1 MTWFMQLTDPGKLPP
16 DSVIR
21 ASIMQ
26 KIERL
31 SDMSGEEIFRTIA
44 TWTVQLVGKI
54 ILALIIYYVGRWLIK
69 RLLHLLGAIFER
81 REVDVSLASFL
92 RNLVEIVLMIVLI
105 SIVVGVLGISTTS
118 FMAIFASA
126 GLAVGMALSGTLQN
140 FAGGVMILLLKPYR
154 IGDYIEAQGQAGTV
168 KEIRLFNTIINTP
181 DNKMIIIP
189 NNSIS
194 TSIINNYS
202 KENRRRI
209 DLNISISYG
218 DDFDVA
224 RAAFLEILDNDPRVL
239 FEQGRQPLVAL
250 TNLGDSAVVVL
261 VRFWVKSSD
270 YWDAYFAVNEAIYK
284 QLPEKGIHFPFP
296 QLDVRIAQ

>member
-1 MTWFMQLTDPGKLPP
+1 MQLTDPGKLPP

-92 RNLVEIVLMIVLI
+92 KNLVEIVLMIVLI

>member
-1 MTWFMQLTDPGKLPP
+1 MQLTDPGKLPP

-81 REVDVSLASFL
+81 REVDISLASFL
-92 RNLVEIVLMIVLI
+92 KNLMEIVLMVVLI

-224 RAAFLEILDNDPRVL
+224 RAAFLEILDCDPRVL
-239 FEQGRQPLVAL
+239 FEQGCQPLVAL

>member
-1 MTWFMQLTDPGKLPP
+1 MQLTDPGKLPP

-261 VRFWVKSSD
+261 MRFWVKSSD

>member
-1 MTWFMQLTDPGKLPP
+1 MQLTDPGKLPP

>member
-1 MTWFMQLTDPGKLPP
+1 
-16 DSVIR
+16 
-21 ASIMQ
+21 
-26 KIERL
+26 
-31 SDMSGEEIFRTIA
+31 
-44 TWTVQLVGKI
+44 
-54 ILALIIYYVGRWLIK
+54 
-69 RLLHLLGAIFER
+69 
-81 REVDVSLASFL
+81 
-92 RNLVEIVLMIVLI
+92 MIVLI

>member
-1 MTWFMQLTDPGKLPP
+1 MQLTDPGKLPP

-250 TNLGDSAVVVL
+250 TNLGDSAVVV